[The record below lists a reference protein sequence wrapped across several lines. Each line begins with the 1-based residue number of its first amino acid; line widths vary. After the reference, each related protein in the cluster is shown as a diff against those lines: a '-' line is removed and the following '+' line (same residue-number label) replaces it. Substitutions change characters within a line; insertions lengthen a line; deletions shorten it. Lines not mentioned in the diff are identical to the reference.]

1 MKKIEL
7 LAPAGNMDSLK
18 AAVSAGCDAVY
29 LGLSHFSA
37 RAFAGNFDHDQF
49 KEAVRYCHDRDVR
62 IYVTMNTMY
71 FEDEIEAVK
80 KEIDF
85 LYENDAD
92 ALLIQDLGL
101 FHYVRT
107 CYPDFDVHCSTQM
120 HIHNLS
126 GIRFMHEEGAARA
139 VIARETPIELIREAC
154 QTGMEIEVFAY
165 GAICISYSGQCL
177 MSAASKNRSAN
188 KGCCAQCC
196 RLKYYPEDGG
206 HFKEGDYILSPKD
219 LNVIDELPQL
229 IEAGVSSLKIEGRMK
244 RPEYVY
250 AVIRTFREAI
260 DAYYYG
266 SQYRVSPERTKELLL
281 MFNRGFSKGHLFHDD
296 IKQRMSQF
304 RPNHQGIQIGTVIS
318 YQNGTVK
325 VKLTD
330 DLYQHDG
337 LRIINTPHDTGL
349 TAVKITKNGR
359 LVNAAHA
366 GDIVELPCN
375 DKPHPKKGQPLK
387 KTTDTVLLE
396 KIRRDIAEGRLS
408 PVTVTYSAKAS
419 ETLKLTV
426 TDNRNNT
433 VTVYSDSC
441 IESAQ
446 NHPMTH
452 EKIERSLI
460 KNAQYPYDVT
470 VMQGELDE
478 VFIPVSVLNE
488 TRRKLFEKLHEKR
501 IILHERK
508 GKHPYII
515 DLKPVQMPAE
525 RLLVLSSQ
533 PFEYPDAHVFYGANA
548 LPAIDEKQDGRHSY
562 TNTLLSQAGDLY
574 SERTHCFGGMTFNI
588 ANSYAA
594 AFLLSLGGIDGIVL
608 SSEVSDF
615 QAKRLCEAFEKR
627 YGFKVPAY
635 YFVYG
640 RRTLM
645 YVKNRFSQNENI
657 SNISDNGGNIYNLKY
672 NMDYTE
678 IIESDPVCRHNSSC
692 YGSYLII
699 DPASE
704 DKGDILEEAHEE
716 IF

>member
-7 LAPAGNMDSLK
+7 LAPAGNLDSLK
-18 AAVSAGCDAVY
+18 AAAAAGCDAVY

-37 RAFAGNFDHDQF
+37 RAFAGNFDHEQF
-49 KEAVRYCHDRDVR
+49 QEAIRYCHDRDIR

-85 LYENDAD
+85 LYANDVD

-107 CYPDFDVHCSTQM
+107 CYPDLDIHCSTQM

-126 GIRFMHEEGAARA
+126 GIRFMQEMGAARA
-139 VIARETPIELIREAC
+139 VIARETPIEIVREAC
-154 QTGMEIEVFAY
+154 RTGMEIEVFAY

-177 MSAASKNRSAN
+177 MSAAAKNRSAN
-188 KGCCAQCC
+188 KGVCAQCC
-196 RLKYYPEDGG
+196 RLKYYPENGG

-219 LNVIDELPQL
+219 LNVIDELPVL

-250 AVIRTFREAI
+250 AVVRTFREAI
-260 DAYYYG
+260 DAYYEG
-266 SQYRVSPERTKELLL
+266 REYRVSKERTKDLLL

-296 IKQRMSQF
+296 VKQRMSQF

-318 YQNGTVK
+318 YQNGSVK

-349 TAVKITKNGR
+349 TAVKILKNGR

-366 GDIVELPCN
+366 GDIVELPCT
-375 DKPHPKKGQPLK
+375 DKPHPKKGQALK
-387 KTTDTVLLE
+387 KTSDTVLLD
-396 KIRRDIAEGRLS
+396 KIRREIAADRFS
-408 PVTVTYSAKAS
+408 PVTVRYTAKAS
-419 ETLKLTV
+419 EPLRLTAV
-426 TDNRNNT
+426 DDRNNT
-433 VTVYSDSC
+433 VTVCS
-441 IESAQ
+441 ENMLEPAQ
-446 NHPMTH
+446 THPMTH
-452 EKIERSLI
+452 EKIERSLL
-460 KNAQYPYDVT
+460 KNALYPYAVT
-470 VMQGELDE
+470 VEQEELGD
-478 VFIPVSVLNE
+478 VFIPVSLLNE
-488 TRRKLFEKLHEKR
+488 TRRQLFEKLHEKR

-508 GKHPYII
+508 GKQPYNVT
-515 DLKPVQMPAE
+515 LEPAGMPAQ
-525 RLLVLSSQ
+525 RLLVSSPV
-533 PFEYPDAHVFYGANA
+533 PFDYKDTIVFSGTDA
-548 LPAIDEKQDGRHSY
+548 LPAIDEKQEGRHVFA
-562 TNTLLSQAGDLY
+562 NALLSQAGDLY
-574 SERTHCFGGMTFNI
+574 SERTHCFTGMTFNI

-594 AFLLSLGGIDGIVL
+594 AFLLSLGGIDGVIL
-608 SSEVSDF
+608 SSEVSGF
-615 QAKRLCEAFEKR
+615 QAQRLCEAFEKR
-627 YGFKVPAY
+627 YGFRVPAY

-657 SNISDNGGNIYNLKY
+657 SAINDNSGNIYNLKY
-672 NMDYTE
+672 NSGYTE
-678 IIESDPVCRHNSSC
+678 IIESEPVCRHNSSC
-692 YGSYLII
+692 YGSYLIL

-704 DKGDILEEAHEE
+704 DKGEILEEAHEE